1 MSAQFTLKFD
11 GWAPD
16 LQNVALE
23 TDGSSGAVPCADCL
37 NVYFQDAAFRCLP
50 GPNPFGPTLGEQAL
64 NLFSGYDNI
73 AADNYVYAGTAN
85 DIQLLQ
91 DGVWTPVPI
100 EPTISYQLTGVQ
112 IAFSTGGGST
122 SHQKAVTGSA
132 MKITIGTVT
141 PTGGIYYSGTLTAGS
156 NSGVVFGY
164 AQGVY
169 GSINPTQTWAGIAI
183 TAIQSTSSTTSIT
196 LAATLP
202 KAYFTTLKFPSLNKS
217 LPTSSATLTQNNGTT
232 QWLWNSSVGLNTGF
246 NYTVQIVS

>member
-91 DGVWTPVPI
+91 DGVWTSVPI

-112 IAFSTGGGST
+112 ISMATGGGST

-132 MKITIGTVT
+132 MKITIGKVT
-141 PTGGIYYSGTLTAGS
+141 PSGGFYYNGTLTADS
-156 NSGVVFGY
+156 NGVLTGY
-164 AQGVY
+164 ASGSY
-169 GSINPTQTWAGIAI
+169 GSISPTATWDGIALLALQTNSTI
-183 TAIQSTSSTTSIT
+183 TQLVLNGT
-196 LAATLP
+196 LA
-202 KAYFTTLKFPSLNKS
+202 KNYFTTLSFPSINRS
-217 LPTSSATLTQNNGTT
+217 LPTSSATLTQANGTT
-232 QWLWNSSVGLNTGF
+232 RWLWNSSVGFKVGTK
-246 NYTVQIVS
+246 YTVRIVS